1 MTLIDLPGITK
12 VPVGD
17 QPSNIEQRIR
27 EVVLQV
33 RCCLPSCC
41 TWVRSAM
48 HGGCCVMQ
56 RSLPARHATLG
67 HLPCTPCTQYIR
79 EPSCIILAV
88 SAANTD
94 LANSDALQMAQ
105 LVDADGSRTIGA
117 ASGCVSSQL
126 PADVPCC

>member
-17 QPSNIEQRIR
+17 QPSNIEHRIR
-27 EVVLQV
+27 EMIL
-33 RCCLPSCC
+33 
-41 TWVRSAM
+41 
-48 HGGCCVMQ
+48 
-56 RSLPARHATLG
+56 
-67 HLPCTPCTQYIR
+67 QYIR

-105 LVDADGSRTIGA
+105 LVDADGSRTIGRT
-117 ASGCVSSQL
+117 SWCY
-126 PADVPCC
+126 CW

>member
-1 MTLIDLPGITK
+1 MLLAFLLHMGALSDVWRL
-12 VPVGD
+12 
-17 QPSNIEQRIR
+17 
-27 EVVLQV
+27 L
-33 RCCLPSCC
+33 
-41 TWVRSAM
+41 
-48 HGGCCVMQ
+48 
-56 RSLPARHATLG
+56 RHAEILA
-67 HLPCTPCTQYIR
+67 CTARDPGTPALCTQYIR